1 MAVQEG
7 YSPRNRT
14 ERVISAGRLILSA
27 FLALSLA
34 RDASQMPYSPAAYTL
49 TIWFLLYSASVTVLT
64 WSRGVTT
71 RGVPLATHLIDL
83 LAFTAL
89 VYLTGGPESPLFVYF
104 VFATVCGAIRWQGRG
119 AMLTGSAALMAYMG
133 ITYATTAFGVSEDFQ
148 SGRFI
153 ARCAHLGIVAAL
165 LGYLGTYQRRLQ
177 REIAGLAAWPRRL
190 PTQGSEGLQ
199 EVLTYAADLL
209 RAPRAVLVWTE
220 GDEPSLRVVSK
231 EADVFLTSR
240 EAPDVFGT
248 IVAEPLDRSSFACND
263 VSRPRCDVLQR
274 VPGGFE
280 FWRGQPLDPR
290 FSERFSVKSVLSL
303 RLATETIDGRL
314 FALDRK
320 GFSDDDLLLG
330 DVVSRLVAGALE
342 LQALVEQLREGAAG
356 EERLRLAREL
366 HDGVLQSLTA
376 ASLHVQ
382 RARQAVNSNRGD
394 AEQRLA
400 MVEETLLSEHH
411 ALRLS
416 IASLQPGADSDRT
429 TVDVV
434 KHIRESAMRVA
445 REWDIRVHLN
455 LHREVM
461 LLPPRMV
468 HEVSRMVREAL
479 VNAIRHGSA
488 KEATVTCVASPK
500 ELLLAVSYEGR
511 GFAGFRGRHNLASLN
526 AMKAGPR
533 TLKERVSA
541 LGGTLEIESAER
553 GARVEIGLPFTPV
566 R

>member
-1 MAVQEG
+1 MAIQDS
-7 YSPRNRT
+7 YSPRNRA
-14 ERVISAGRLILSA
+14 ERVISAGRL
-27 FLALSLA
+27 FLALFLA
-34 RDASQMPYSPAAYTL
+34 VALAAESQTVPYTVAAYSL
-49 TIWFLLYSASVTVLT
+49 TVWCFVYAASVTILT

-83 LAFTAL
+83 VLFCVL
-89 VYLTGGPESPLFVYF
+89 MYLTDGPTSPFFVYF
-104 VFATVCGAIRWQGRG
+104 VFATICGAIRWQGRG
-119 AMLTGSAALMAYMG
+119 ALLTGAAVLVAYVAMTLG
-133 ITYATTAFGVSEDFQ
+133 PRMLGGTGELHTGQ
-148 SGRFI
+148 FI
-153 ARCAHLGIVAAL
+153 ARCTQLALVAGL
-165 LGYLGTYQRRLQ
+165 LGYLGAYQRRLQ

-190 PTQGSEGLQ
+190 PTQGSEALQ
-199 EVLTYAADLL
+199 EVLSYAAELL
-209 RAPRAVLVWTE
+209 RVPRVVLVWTE
-220 GDEPSLRVVSK
+220 GDEPSLRLASK
-231 EADVFLTSR
+231 DGDRFESSR

-248 IVAEPLDRSSFACND
+248 VVAEPLDRSSFACTN
-263 VSRPRCDVLQR
+263 VSKPRCDVLQR
-274 VPGGFE
+274 VPGGFH
-280 FWRGQPLDPR
+280 FWKGRPLDSR
-290 FSERFSVKSVLSL
+290 FAERFSVKSVLAL
-303 RLATETIDGRL
+303 RLSTETIDGRL
-314 FALDRK
+314 FALDRA

-330 DVVSRLVAGALE
+330 DVVGRLIAGALE

-382 RARQAVNSNRGD
+382 RARQAVSSNRAD

-411 ALRLS
+411 ALRLA
-416 IASLQPGADSDRT
+416 IASLQPGADSDKT

-434 KHIRESAMRVA
+434 KHIRDSAMRVA

-455 LHREVM
+455 LHTEVT
-461 LLPPRMV
+461 LLPPRTV
-468 HEVSRMVREAL
+468 HEISRMVREAL

-488 KEATVTCVASPK
+488 KEATVTCVASGK
-500 ELLLAVSYEGR
+500 QLMLAVSYEGR

-526 AMKAGPR
+526 ELKAGPR

-541 LGGTLEIESAER
+541 LGGTLEIESGER
-553 GARVEIGLPFTPV
+553 GARVEIGLPITPV

>member
-1 MAVQEG
+1 M
-7 YSPRNRT
+7 
-14 ERVISAGRLILSA
+14 
-27 FLALSLA
+27 
-34 RDASQMPYSPAAYTL
+34 
-49 TIWFLLYSASVTVLT
+49 TVLT

-83 LAFTAL
+83 VAFTAL

-119 AMLTGSAALMAYMG
+119 AMLTGSAVLIAYMG
-133 ITYATTAFGVSEDFQ
+133 ITFATTALGVPEDFH

-165 LGYLGTYQRRLQ
+165 LGYLGIYQRRLQ

-220 GDEPSLRVVSK
+220 GDEPSLRLASK
-231 EADVFLTSR
+231 EADVFLISR

-263 VSRPRCDVLQR
+263 ASRSRCDVLQR

-411 ALRLS
+411 ALRLA

-553 GARVEIGLPFTPV
+553 GARVEIGLPFTRV

>member
-7 YSPRNRT
+7 YSPRNRA
-14 ERVISAGRLILSA
+14 ERVISAGRL
-27 FLALSLA
+27 FLALFLTIALA
-34 RDASQMPYSPAAYTL
+34 ADPESVPPSPATYSLTLWYLVYAAAIATL
-49 TIWFLLYSASVTVLT
+49 TWTRAI
-64 WSRGVTT
+64 TT

-83 LAFTAL
+83 VLFSVL
-89 VYLTGGPESPLFVYF
+89 IHLTDGPASPFFVYF
-104 VFATVCGAIRWQGRG
+104 IFATLCGAIRWQAYG
-119 AMLTGSAALMAYMG
+119 ALLTGGAVLVGYLAMTLAARLSGDDLQTGRIVARCTHLAIVTALLAYMG
-133 ITYATTAFGVSEDFQ
+133 A
-148 SGRFI
+148 
-153 ARCAHLGIVAAL
+153 
-165 LGYLGTYQRRLQ
+165 YQHRLQ

-190 PTQGSEGLQ
+190 PTHGSEALQ
-199 EVLTYAADLL
+199 EVLTYAAEVL
-209 RAPRAVLVWTE
+209 RAPRVVLVWTE
-220 GDEPSLRVVSK
+220 GDEPSLRVASK
-231 EADVFLTSR
+231 ETGRFEASR

-248 IVAEPLDRSSFACND
+248 VVAEPLDRSSFACTD
-263 VSRPRCDVLQR
+263 ASRPRCDVLQR
-274 VPGGFE
+274 VPGGFH
-280 FWRGQPLDPR
+280 FWKGRPLDPR
-290 FSERFSVKSVLSL
+290 FAERFAVKSVLAL
-303 RLATETIDGRL
+303 RLSTETIDGRL
-314 FALDRK
+314 FALDRA

-330 DVVSRLVAGALE
+330 DVVGRLIAGALE

-382 RARQAVNSNRGD
+382 RARQAVNTNRAD

-411 ALRLS
+411 ALRLA
-416 IASLQPGADSDRT
+416 IASLQPGADRDRT

-455 LHREVM
+455 LHREIT

-468 HEVSRMVREAL
+468 HEISRMVREAL

-488 KEATVTCVASPK
+488 KEATVTCVASLK
-500 ELLLAVSYEGR
+500 GLMIAVSYEGR

-526 AMKAGPR
+526 DMKVGPR

-541 LGGTLEIESAER
+541 LGGTLEIESGER